1 MKKIFA
7 VLGDPVEHSLSPVMH
22 NAAYKAL
29 GMDCEYHKFRVTMD
43 DLEAAIKGARA
54 MGFGGLNLTIPL
66 KEKALEIVE
75 PDIMARDIGAVN
87 TIEFSDDTIA
97 GISGIAGITGIA
109 GHNTDGIGAV
119 KALAASGV
127 DIPGSRVLI
136 LGAGGA
142 ARAVAYQLAK
152 DGARVTIANRTPGR
166 AQELAKN
173 VRSVGDASGTGL
185 EELPGLTANAD
196 IIINTTSVGMH
207 PDPGRTLVTADMM
220 HTGQVVFDIVYS
232 PLETRLLREAKKAG
246 AVTIDGIRMLVL
258 QGAESFRIW
267 TGIEPP
273 VGVMEQAVR
282 DVIEPLAHIYP
293 DTYG

>member
-7 VLGDPVEHSLSPVMH
+7 VFGDPVEHSLSPVMH
-22 NAAYKAL
+22 NAAYKAR
-29 GMDCEYHKFRVTMD
+29 GMDCEYYKFRVTID
-43 DLEAAIKGARA
+43 ELEAAIKGAKA

-75 PDIMARDIGAVN
+75 PDTMARDIGAVN
-87 TIEFSDDTIA
+87 TIEFSDDTI
-97 GISGIAGITGIA
+97 GNIAGITGIV

-127 DIPGSRVLI
+127 DIPDSRVLI

-152 DGARVTIANRTPGR
+152 DGARVTIANRTLTR
-166 AQELAKN
+166 AQELAGN
-173 VRSVGDASGTGL
+173 IRSVGNANGTGL
-185 EELPGLTANAD
+185 EELPELTANAD

-207 PDPGRTLVTADMM
+207 PDTDRTLVTADMM
-220 HTGQVVFDIVYS
+220 HTRQVIFDIVYS

-282 DVIEPLAHIYP
+282 DVLEPMAL
-293 DTYG
+293 

>member
-1 MKKIFA
+1 MF
-7 VLGDPVEHSLSPVMH
+7 GDPVEHSLSPVIH

-43 DLEAAIKGARA
+43 DLEGAIKGAKA

-66 KEKALEIVE
+66 KEKALGIVE
-75 PDIMARDIGAVN
+75 PDIMARAIGAVN
-87 TIEFSDDTIA
+87 TIEFSGDAIA
-97 GISGIAGITGIA
+97 GIA

-127 DIPGSRVLI
+127 DIPNSRVLI

-142 ARAVAYQLAK
+142 SRAVAYQLAK

-166 AQELAKN
+166 AQELAGN

-185 EELPGLTANAD
+185 EELPGLTENAD
-196 IIINTTSVGMH
+196 IIINTTSMGMH
-207 PDPGRTLVTADMM
+207 PDTDRTLVTADMM
-220 HTGQVVFDIVYS
+220 HTGQVIFDIVYS

-246 AVTIDGIRMLVL
+246 AITIDGIRMLIL

-282 DVIEPLAHIYP
+282 DVIEPMAF
-293 DTYG
+293 

>member
-1 MKKIFA
+1 MKTIFA
-7 VLGDPVEHSLSPVMH
+7 VFGNPVEHSLSPVMH

-29 GMDCEYHKFRVTMD
+29 GMDCEYHKFRVTLD
-43 DLEAAIKGARA
+43 DLESAIMGAKA

-66 KEKALEIVE
+66 KEKALGIVE
-75 PDIMARDIGAVN
+75 PDTMAQAIGAVN
-87 TIEFSDDTIA
+87 TIEFSDETIA
-97 GISGIAGITGIA
+97 GIAGITGIV

-119 KALAASGV
+119 KALTASGV

-152 DGARVTIANRTPGR
+152 DGARVTIANRTLGK
-166 AQELAKN
+166 AQELAEN
-173 VRSVGDASGTGL
+173 VRSVGNANGTGL
-185 EELPGLTANAD
+185 EDLPKLTADAD

-207 PDPGRTLVTADMM
+207 PDTDRTLVTADMM
-220 HTGQVVFDIVYS
+220 HTGQVIFDIVYS
-232 PLETRLLREAKKAG
+232 PLKTRLLTEAKKAG

-282 DVIEPLAHIYP
+282 NVL
-293 DTYG
+293 GRK

>member
-1 MKKIFA
+1 MKTIFA
-7 VLGDPVEHSLSPVMH
+7 VFGDPVEHSLSPVMH

-29 GMDCEYHKFRVTMD
+29 GMDCEYHKFRVTPD
-43 DLEAAIKGARA
+43 DLEVAIKGARA
-54 MGFGGLNLTIPL
+54 MGFGGVNLTIPL
-66 KEKALEIVE
+66 KEKALGIVE
-75 PDIMARDIGAVN
+75 PDTMAQAIGAVN
-87 TIEFSDDTIA
+87 TIEFSGDTIA
-97 GISGIAGITGIA
+97 DIAGITSITGITGIV

-119 KALAASGV
+119 KALTTSGV

-152 DGARVTIANRTPGR
+152 DGAMVTIANRTPGR
-166 AQELAKN
+166 AQELAEN

-196 IIINTTSVGMH
+196 IIINTSSVGMH
-207 PDPGRTLVTADMM
+207 PDTDRTLVTADMM
-220 HTGQVVFDIVYS
+220 HSRQVIFDIVYS
-232 PLETRLLREAKKAG
+232 PLETRLLMEAKKAG
-246 AVTIDGIRMLVL
+246 AITIDGIRMLVL

-282 DVIEPLAHIYP
+282 DVL
-293 DTYG
+293 GSK

>member
-1 MKKIFA
+1 M
-7 VLGDPVEHSLSPVMH
+7 LGDPVEHSLSPVMH

-29 GMDCEYHKFRVTMD
+29 GMDCEYHKFRVTPD
-43 DLEAAIKGARA
+43 DLEGAIKGARA

-66 KEKALEIVE
+66 KEKALGIVE
-75 PDIMARDIGAVN
+75 PDTMAQAIGAVN

-97 GISGIAGITGIA
+97 GITGIV
-109 GHNTDGIGAV
+109 GYNTDGIGAV

-127 DIPGSRVLI
+127 DIPGSMVLI

-152 DGARVTIANRTPGR
+152 DGARVIIANRTLGKS
-166 AQELAKN
+166 QELAGN
-173 VRSVGDASGTGL
+173 VRSVGDANGTSL
-185 EELPGLTANAD
+185 EELPELTADAD

-207 PDPGRTLVTADMM
+207 PDIEQTLITADMM
-220 HTGQVVFDIVYS
+220 HTGQVIFDIVYS
-232 PLETRLLREAKKAG
+232 PLETRLLREAKKVG
-246 AVTIDGIRMLVL
+246 AVTIDGIKMLVL

-282 DVIEPLAHIYP
+282 DVL
-293 DTYG
+293 GSK

>member
-1 MKKIFA
+1 MKTIFA
-7 VLGDPVEHSLSPVMH
+7 VFGDPVEHSLSPVMH

-29 GMDCEYHKFRVTMD
+29 GMDCEYYKFRVTPD

-75 PDIMARDIGAVN
+75 PDTMARDIGAVN

-97 GISGIAGITGIA
+97 GIAGIA

-119 KALAASGV
+119 KALTASGV

-152 DGARVTIANRTPGR
+152 DGARVTIANRTLGR
-166 AQELAKN
+166 AQELAGN
-173 VRSVGDASGTGL
+173 VRSVGDANGTGL
-185 EELPGLTANAD
+185 EKLPELTANAD

-207 PDPGRTLVTADMM
+207 PDTDRTLVTADMM
-220 HTGQVVFDIVYS
+220 HTGQVIFDIVYS
-232 PLETRLLREAKKAG
+232 PLETRLLSEAKKAG
-246 AVTIDGIRMLVL
+246 AITIDGIRMLVL

-273 VGVMEQAVR
+273 VDVMEQAVR
-282 DVIEPLAHIYP
+282 DVIEPMAF
-293 DTYG
+293 

>member
-1 MKKIFA
+1 MKTIFA

-29 GMDCEYHKFRVTMD
+29 GMDCEYHKFRVTPD
-43 DLEAAIKGARA
+43 DLEGAIKGARA

-66 KEKALEIVE
+66 KEKALGIVE
-75 PDIMARDIGAVN
+75 PDTMAQAIGAVN

-97 GISGIAGITGIA
+97 GITGIV
-109 GHNTDGIGAV
+109 GYNTDGIGAV

-127 DIPGSRVLI
+127 DIPGSMVLI

-152 DGARVTIANRTPGR
+152 DGARVIIANRTLGKS
-166 AQELAKN
+166 QELAGN
-173 VRSVGDASGTGL
+173 VRSVGDANGTSL
-185 EELPGLTANAD
+185 EELPELTADAD

-207 PDPGRTLVTADMM
+207 PDIEQTLITADMM
-220 HTGQVVFDIVYS
+220 HTGQVIFDIVYS
-232 PLETRLLREAKKAG
+232 PLETRLLREAKKVG
-246 AVTIDGIRMLVL
+246 AVTIDGIKMLVL

-282 DVIEPLAHIYP
+282 DVL
-293 DTYG
+293 GSK

>member
-1 MKKIFA
+1 MF
-7 VLGDPVEHSLSPVMH
+7 GDPVEHSLSPVMH

-29 GMDCEYHKFRVTMD
+29 GMDCEYHKFRVTPD
-43 DLEAAIKGARA
+43 DLEGAIKGARA

-66 KEKALEIVE
+66 KEKALGIVE
-75 PDIMARDIGAVN
+75 PDTMAQAIGAVN

-97 GISGIAGITGIA
+97 GITGIV

-152 DGARVTIANRTPGR
+152 DGARVTIANRTLGK
-166 AQELAKN
+166 AQELAGN
-173 VRSVGDASGTGL
+173 VRSVGDANGTGL
-185 EELPGLTANAD
+185 EELPGLTADAD

-207 PDPGRTLVTADMM
+207 PDTDRTLVTADMM
-220 HTGQVVFDIVYS
+220 HAGQVIFDIVYS
-232 PLETRLLREAKKAG
+232 PLNTRLLLEAKKAG

-282 DVIEPLAHIYP
+282 DVL
-293 DTYG
+293 GSK

>member
-1 MKKIFA
+1 MKTIFA
-7 VLGDPVEHSLSPVMH
+7 VFGDPVEHSLSPVMH

-29 GMDCEYHKFRVTMD
+29 GMDCEYHKFRVTPD
-43 DLEAAIKGARA
+43 DLEGAIKGARA

-66 KEKALEIVE
+66 KEKALGIVE
-75 PDIMARDIGAVN
+75 PDPMAQAIGAVN
-87 TIEFSDDTIA
+87 TIEFSGDDIA
-97 GISGIAGITGIA
+97 GII

-152 DGARVTIANRTPGR
+152 DGARVTIANRTLGK
-166 AQELAKN
+166 AQELAGN
-173 VRSVGDASGTGL
+173 VRSVGDANGTGL
-185 EELPGLTANAD
+185 EELPGLTADAD

-207 PDPGRTLVTADMM
+207 PDTDRTLVTADMM
-220 HTGQVVFDIVYS
+220 HAGQVIFDIVYS
-232 PLETRLLREAKKAG
+232 PLNTRLLLEAKKAG

-282 DVIEPLAHIYP
+282 DVL
-293 DTYG
+293 

>member
-1 MKKIFA
+1 MKTIFA
-7 VLGDPVEHSLSPVMH
+7 VFGDPVEHSLSPVMH
-22 NAAYKAL
+22 NAAYKAR
-29 GMDCEYHKFRVTMD
+29 GMDCEYHKFRVTLD
-43 DLEAAIKGARA
+43 DLEGAIKGARA

-66 KEKALEIVE
+66 KEKALGIVE
-75 PDIMARDIGAVN
+75 PDTMARAIGAVN
-87 TIEFSDDTIA
+87 TIEFSGDD
-97 GISGIAGITGIA
+97 IAGITGIV

-152 DGARVTIANRTPGR
+152 DGARVIIANRTLGK
-166 AQELAKN
+166 AQELAEN

-185 EELPGLTANAD
+185 EELPKLTADAD

-207 PDPGRTLVTADMM
+207 PDTDRTLVTADMM
-220 HTGQVVFDIVYS
+220 HTGQVIFDIVYS

-246 AVTIDGIRMLVL
+246 AITIDGIRMLVL

-282 DVIEPLAHIYP
+282 DVL
-293 DTYG
+293 GSK

>member
-1 MKKIFA
+1 MKTIFA
-7 VLGDPVEHSLSPVMH
+7 VFGDPVEHSLSPVMH

-29 GMDCEYHKFRVTMD
+29 GMDCEYHKFRVSLD
-43 DLEAAIKGARA
+43 DLEFAIMGAKA

-66 KEKALEIVE
+66 KEKALGIVE
-75 PDIMARDIGAVN
+75 PDPMALAIGAVN
-87 TIEFSDDTIA
+87 TIEFSEDT
-97 GISGIAGITGIA
+97 ISGIAGY
-109 GHNTDGIGAV
+109 NTDGIGAV

-127 DIPGSRVLI
+127 DIHDSRVLI

-152 DGARVTIANRTPGR
+152 DGARVSIANRTSGR
-166 AQELAKN
+166 AQELAEN
-173 VRSVGDASGTGL
+173 VMSVGEANGTGL
-185 EELPGLTANAD
+185 EELPELTANAD

-207 PDPGRTLVTADMM
+207 PDIEQTLVTADMM

-232 PLETRLLREAKKAG
+232 PLKTRLLLEAKKAG
-246 AVTIDGIRMLVL
+246 AITIDGIRMLVL

-273 VGVMEQAVR
+273 VSVMEQAVR
-282 DVIEPLAHIYP
+282 DVL
-293 DTYG
+293 GSK

>member
-1 MKKIFA
+1 MKTIFA
-7 VLGDPVEHSLSPVMH
+7 VFGDPVEHSLSPVMH

-29 GMDCEYHKFRVTMD
+29 GMDCEYHKFRVTLD
-43 DLEAAIKGARA
+43 DLEGAIKGARA

-75 PDIMARDIGAVN
+75 PDPMAQAIGAVN
-87 TIEFSDDTIA
+87 TIEFSGDDIA
-97 GISGIAGITGIA
+97 DIVGHKTDGII

-127 DIPGSRVLI
+127 DIPGSTVLI

-142 ARAVAYQLAK
+142 SRAVAYQLAK
-152 DGARVTIANRTPGR
+152 DGARVTIANRTLGK
-166 AQELAKN
+166 AQELAAN
-173 VRSVGDASGTGL
+173 VRSVGNASGTGL
-185 EELPGLTANAD
+185 EKLPKLTADAD

-207 PDPGRTLVTADMM
+207 PDTDRTLVTADMM
-220 HTGQVVFDIVYS
+220 HTGQVIFDIVYS
-232 PLETRLLREAKKAG
+232 PLETCLLRDAKKAG
-246 AVTIDGIRMLVL
+246 AVTIDGIKMLVL

-282 DVIEPLAHIYP
+282 DVL
-293 DTYG
+293 GRK

>member
-1 MKKIFA
+1 VKTIFA
-7 VLGDPVEHSLSPVMH
+7 VFGDPVEHSLSPVMH

-29 GMDCEYHKFRVTMD
+29 GMDCEYHKFRVTPD
-43 DLEAAIKGARA
+43 DLEGAIKGARA

-75 PDIMARDIGAVN
+75 PDPMAQAIGAVN
-87 TIEFSDDTIA
+87 TIEFSDDTIT
-97 GISGIAGITGIA
+97 GITGIV

-152 DGARVTIANRTPGR
+152 DGARVTIANRTLGK
-166 AQELAKN
+166 AQELAGN
-173 VRSVGDASGTGL
+173 VRSVGNANGTGL
-185 EELPGLTANAD
+185 EELAKLTADAD

-207 PDPGRTLVTADMM
+207 PDTDRTLVTADMM
-220 HTGQVVFDIVYS
+220 HTGQVIFDIVYS
-232 PLETRLLREAKKAG
+232 PLKTRLLMEAKKAG

-273 VGVMEQAVR
+273 VDVMEQAVR
-282 DVIEPLAHIYP
+282 DVL
-293 DTYG
+293 GSK

>member
-1 MKKIFA
+1 MKTIFA
-7 VLGDPVEHSLSPVMH
+7 VFGDPVEHSLSPVMH

-29 GMDCEYHKFRVTMD
+29 GMDCEYYKFRVTID
-43 DLEAAIKGARA
+43 ELEAAIKGAKA

-75 PDIMARDIGAVN
+75 PDTMARDIGAVN

-97 GISGIAGITGIA
+97 GIAGITGIV

-127 DIPGSRVLI
+127 DIPDSRVLI

-152 DGARVTIANRTPGR
+152 DGARVTIANRTLTR
-166 AQELAKN
+166 AQELAGN
-173 VRSVGDASGTGL
+173 IRSVGNANGTGL
-185 EELPGLTANAD
+185 EELPELTANAD

-207 PDPGRTLVTADMM
+207 PDTDRTLVTADMM
-220 HTGQVVFDIVYS
+220 HTRQVIFDIVYS

-282 DVIEPLAHIYP
+282 DVLEPMAL
-293 DTYG
+293 

>member
-1 MKKIFA
+1 MKTIFA
-7 VLGDPVEHSLSPVMH
+7 VFGDPVEHSLSPVMH

-29 GMDCEYHKFRVTMD
+29 GMDCEYHKFRVTPD
-43 DLEAAIKGARA
+43 DLEGAIKGARA

-66 KEKALEIVE
+66 KEKALGIVE
-75 PDIMARDIGAVN
+75 PDTMAQAIGAVN
-87 TIEFSDDTIA
+87 TIKFSGDTIA
-97 GISGIAGITGIA
+97 GIAGITGIV

-119 KALAASGV
+119 KALVASGV

-152 DGARVTIANRTPGR
+152 DGARVTIANRTLR
-166 AQELAKN
+166 KAQELAGN
-173 VRSVGDASGTGL
+173 VRSVGNANGTGL
-185 EELPGLTANAD
+185 EELPKLTADAD

-207 PDPGRTLVTADMM
+207 PDTDRTLVTADMM
-220 HTGQVVFDIVYS
+220 HTGQVIFDIVYS

-246 AVTIDGIRMLVL
+246 AVTIDGIKMLVL

-282 DVIEPLAHIYP
+282 DVL
-293 DTYG
+293 GRK

>member
-1 MKKIFA
+1 MKTIFA
-7 VLGDPVEHSLSPVMH
+7 VFGDPVEHSLSPVMH

-29 GMDCEYHKFRVTMD
+29 GMDCEYHKFRVTLD
-43 DLEAAIKGARA
+43 DLESAIMGAKA

-66 KEKALEIVE
+66 KEKALGIVE
-75 PDIMARDIGAVN
+75 PDTMAQAIGAVN
-87 TIEFSDDTIA
+87 TIEFSDETIA
-97 GISGIAGITGIA
+97 GIAGITGIV

-127 DIPGSRVLI
+127 DIPDSRILI

-152 DGARVTIANRTPGR
+152 DGARVTIANRTLGR
-166 AQELAKN
+166 AQDLAGN
-173 VRSVGDASGTGL
+173 VRSVGNANGTGL
-185 EELPGLTANAD
+185 EELPELTANAD

-207 PDPGRTLVTADMM
+207 PDTDRTLVTADMM
-220 HTGQVVFDIVYS
+220 HTGQVIFDIVYS
-232 PLETRLLREAKKAG
+232 PLETRLLLEAKKAG

-267 TGIEPP
+267 TGIKPP

-282 DVIEPLAHIYP
+282 DVLEPIVF
-293 DTYG
+293 

>member
-1 MKKIFA
+1 MKTIFA
-7 VLGDPVEHSLSPVMH
+7 VFGDPVEHSLSPVMH

-29 GMDCEYHKFRVTMD
+29 GMDCEYHKFRVTVD
-43 DLEAAIKGARA
+43 DLEVAIIGARA

-75 PDIMARDIGAVN
+75 PDPMARAIGAVN
-87 TIEFSDDTIA
+87 TIEFSGDTIA
-97 GISGIAGITGIA
+97 GII

-152 DGARVTIANRTPGR
+152 DGARVTIANRTLGK
-166 AQELAKN
+166 AQELAGN
-173 VRSVGDASGTGL
+173 VRSVGDANGTGL
-185 EELPGLTANAD
+185 EELPKLTADAD

-207 PDPGRTLVTADMM
+207 PDTDRTLVTADMM
-220 HTGQVVFDIVYS
+220 HTGQVIFDIVYS
-232 PLETRLLREAKKAG
+232 PLETRLLRDAKKAG
-246 AVTIDGIRMLVL
+246 AVTIDGIKMLVL

-282 DVIEPLAHIYP
+282 DVL
-293 DTYG
+293 GSK

>member
-1 MKKIFA
+1 MF
-7 VLGDPVEHSLSPVMH
+7 GDPVEHSLSPVMH

-29 GMDCEYHKFRVTMD
+29 GMDCEYHKFRVTPD
-43 DLEAAIKGARA
+43 DLEGAIKGARA
-54 MGFGGLNLTIPL
+54 MGFGGINLTIPL
-66 KEKALEIVE
+66 KEKALGIVE
-75 PDIMARDIGAVN
+75 PDTMAQAIGAVN

-97 GISGIAGITGIA
+97 GITGIV

-127 DIPGSRVLI
+127 DIPCSRVLI

-152 DGARVTIANRTPGR
+152 DGARVTIANRTLGK
-166 AQELAKN
+166 AQELAGN
-173 VRSVGDASGTGL
+173 VRSVGDANGTGL

-207 PDPGRTLVTADMM
+207 PDTDRTLVTVDMM
-220 HTGQVVFDIVYS
+220 HAGQVIFDIVYS
-232 PLETRLLREAKKAG
+232 PLNTRLLTEAKKAG

-282 DVIEPLAHIYP
+282 DVL
-293 DTYG
+293 GSK

>member
-1 MKKIFA
+1 MKTIFA
-7 VLGDPVEHSLSPVMH
+7 VFGDPVEHSLSPVMH

-29 GMDCEYHKFRVTMD
+29 GMDCEYHKFRVSLD
-43 DLEAAIKGARA
+43 DLEGAIKGARA

-66 KEKALEIVE
+66 KEKALGIVE
-75 PDIMARDIGAVN
+75 PDTMAQAIGAVN

-97 GISGIAGITGIA
+97 GITGIV

-127 DIPGSRVLI
+127 DIPGSTVLI

-152 DGARVTIANRTPGR
+152 DGARVTIANRTLGK
-166 AQELAKN
+166 AQELAEN
-173 VRSVGDASGTGL
+173 VRSVGDANGTGL
-185 EELPGLTANAD
+185 EELPELTANAD

-207 PDPGRTLVTADMM
+207 PDTGQTLVTADMM
-220 HTGQVVFDIVYS
+220 HTGQVIFDIVYS
-232 PLETRLLREAKKAG
+232 PLETRLLREAKKVG
-246 AVTIDGIRMLVL
+246 AVTIDGIKMLVL

-273 VGVMEQAVR
+273 VAVIEQAVR
-282 DVIEPLAHIYP
+282 DVL
-293 DTYG
+293 GSK

>member
-1 MKKIFA
+1 VF
-7 VLGDPVEHSLSPVMH
+7 GDPVEHSLSPVMH

-29 GMDCEYHKFRVTMD
+29 GMDCEYHKFRVTPD
-43 DLEAAIKGARA
+43 DLEGAIKGAKA

-66 KEKALEIVE
+66 KEKALGIVE
-75 PDIMARDIGAVN
+75 PDTMAQAIGAVN
-87 TIEFSDDTIA
+87 TIEFSNDT
-97 GISGIAGITGIA
+97 IAGITGIV

-152 DGARVTIANRTPGR
+152 DGARVTIANRTLGK
-166 AQELAKN
+166 AQELAGN
-173 VRSVGDASGTGL
+173 VRSVGDANGTGL
-185 EELPGLTANAD
+185 EELPGLTADAD
-196 IIINTTSVGMH
+196 IIINTTSVGMQ
-207 PDPGRTLVTADMM
+207 PDTDRTLVTADMM
-220 HTGQVVFDIVYS
+220 RAGQVIFDIVYS
-232 PLETRLLREAKKAG
+232 PLNTRLLLEAKKAR

-282 DVIEPLAHIYP
+282 DVLGSKSCVI
-293 DTYG
+293 G

>member
-1 MKKIFA
+1 MKTIFA
-7 VLGDPVEHSLSPVMH
+7 VFGDPVEHSLSPVMH

-29 GMDCEYHKFRVTMD
+29 GMDCEYHKFRVTID
-43 DLEAAIKGARA
+43 ELEAAIKGAKA

-75 PDIMARDIGAVN
+75 PDTMARDIGAVN
-87 TIEFSDDTIA
+87 TIEFLDDTIA
-97 GISGIAGITGIA
+97 GIAGIAGITDIV

-127 DIPGSRVLI
+127 DIPGSRALI

-152 DGARVTIANRTPGR
+152 DGARVTIANRTLGK
-166 AQELAKN
+166 AQELAGN
-173 VRSVGDASGTGL
+173 VSSIGDANGTGL
-185 EELPGLTANAD
+185 EELPRLTANAD

-207 PDPGRTLVTADMM
+207 PDTDLTLVTADMM
-220 HTGQVVFDIVYS
+220 HTGQVIFDIVYS
-232 PLETRLLREAKKAG
+232 PLETRLLLEAKKAG

-273 VGVMEQAVR
+273 VSVMEQAVR
-282 DVIEPLAHIYP
+282 DAIEPKAF
-293 DTYG
+293 

>member
-1 MKKIFA
+1 MKTIFA
-7 VLGDPVEHSLSPVMH
+7 VFGDPVEHSLSPVMH

-29 GMDCEYHKFRVTMD
+29 GMDCEYQKFRVTPD

-75 PDIMARDIGAVN
+75 PDTMARDIGAVN
-87 TIEFSDDTIA
+87 TIEFSDDTID
-97 GISGIAGITGIA
+97 GITGIA

-119 KALAASGV
+119 KALTASGV
-127 DIPGSRVLI
+127 DIPDSRVLI

-152 DGARVTIANRTPGR
+152 DGARVTIANRTLGK
-166 AQELAKN
+166 AQELAGN

-207 PDPGRTLVTADMM
+207 PDTDRTLVTADMM
-220 HTGQVVFDIVYS
+220 HTGQVIFDIVYS
-232 PLETRLLREAKKAG
+232 PLETRLLREAKNAG

-282 DVIEPLAHIYP
+282 DVL
-293 DTYG
+293 GKK

>member
-1 MKKIFA
+1 VF
-7 VLGDPVEHSLSPVMH
+7 GDPVEHSLSPVMH

-29 GMDCEYHKFRVTMD
+29 GMDCEYHKFRVTPD
-43 DLEAAIKGARA
+43 DLEGAIKGARA

-66 KEKALEIVE
+66 KEKALGIVE
-75 PDIMARDIGAVN
+75 PDTMAQAIGAVN

-97 GISGIAGITGIA
+97 GITGIV

-152 DGARVTIANRTPGR
+152 DGARVTIANRTLGK
-166 AQELAKN
+166 AQELAGN
-173 VRSVGDASGTGL
+173 VRSVGDANGTGL
-185 EELPGLTANAD
+185 EELPGLTADAD

-207 PDPGRTLVTADMM
+207 PDTDRTLVTADMM
-220 HTGQVVFDIVYS
+220 HAGQVIFDIVYS
-232 PLETRLLREAKKAG
+232 PLNTRLLLEAKKAR

-282 DVIEPLAHIYP
+282 DVLGSKSCVI
-293 DTYG
+293 G

>member
-1 MKKIFA
+1 MKTIFA
-7 VLGDPVEHSLSPVMH
+7 VFGDPVEHSLSPVMH

-29 GMDCEYHKFRVTMD
+29 GMDCEYHKFRVSLD
-43 DLEAAIKGARA
+43 DLEGAIKGARA

-66 KEKALEIVE
+66 KEKALGIVE
-75 PDIMARDIGAVN
+75 PDTMAQAIGAVN

-97 GISGIAGITGIA
+97 GITGIV

-127 DIPGSRVLI
+127 DIPGSTVLI

-152 DGARVTIANRTPGR
+152 DGARVTIANRTLGK
-166 AQELAKN
+166 AQELAEN
-173 VRSVGDASGTGL
+173 VRSVGNANGTGL
-185 EELPGLTANAD
+185 EELPKLTADAD

-207 PDPGRTLVTADMM
+207 PDTDRTLVTADMM
-220 HTGQVVFDIVYS
+220 HAGQVIFDIVYS
-232 PLETRLLREAKKAG
+232 PLNTRLLLEAKKAR

-282 DVIEPLAHIYP
+282 DVLGSKSCVI
-293 DTYG
+293 G

>member
-1 MKKIFA
+1 MKTIFA
-7 VLGDPVEHSLSPVMH
+7 VFGNPVEHSLSPVMH

-29 GMDCEYHKFRVTMD
+29 GMDCEYHKFRVTLD
-43 DLEAAIKGARA
+43 DLEAAIKGSKV

-66 KEKALEIVE
+66 KEKALGIVE
-75 PDIMARDIGAVN
+75 PDPMAQAIGAVN
-87 TIEFSDDTIA
+87 TIEFSDA
-97 GISGIAGITGIA
+97 GIAGITGIV

-119 KALAASGV
+119 KALTASGV

-152 DGARVTIANRTPGR
+152 DGARVIIANRTLGR
-166 AQELAKN
+166 AQELAEN

-207 PDPGRTLVTADMM
+207 PDTEQTLVTADMM
-220 HTGQVVFDIVYS
+220 HTGQVIFDIVYS
-232 PLETRLLREAKKAG
+232 PLKTRLLTEAKKAG

-273 VGVMEQAVR
+273 VGMMEQAVR
-282 DVIEPLAHIYP
+282 DVL
-293 DTYG
+293 GSK

>member
-1 MKKIFA
+1 VF
-7 VLGDPVEHSLSPVMH
+7 GDPVEHSLSPVMH

-43 DLEAAIKGARA
+43 DLEGAIKGAKA

-66 KEKALEIVE
+66 KEKALGIVE
-75 PDIMARDIGAVN
+75 PDIMARAIGALN
-87 TIEFSDDTIA
+87 TIEFSSDAIA
-97 GISGIAGITGIA
+97 GIA

-127 DIPGSRVLI
+127 DIPNSRVLI

-166 AQELAKN
+166 AQELAGN

-185 EELPGLTANAD
+185 EELPGLTENAD

-207 PDPGRTLVTADMM
+207 PDTDRTLVTADMM
-220 HTGQVVFDIVYS
+220 HTGQVIFDIVYS

-246 AVTIDGIRMLVL
+246 AITIDGIRMLIL

-282 DVIEPLAHIYP
+282 DVIEPVP
-293 DTYG
+293 SW

>member
-1 MKKIFA
+1 MF
-7 VLGDPVEHSLSPVMH
+7 GDPVEHSLSPVMH

-29 GMDCEYHKFRVTMD
+29 GMDCDYHKFRVTMN
-43 DLEAAIKGARA
+43 DLEAAIIGARA

-66 KEKALEIVE
+66 KEKALEIVK
-75 PDIMARDIGAVN
+75 PDPMAQAIGAVN
-87 TIEFSDDTIA
+87 TIEFSGDYIA
-97 GISGIAGITGIA
+97 GIVSHNTDGIV

-119 KALAASGV
+119 KALTASGV
-127 DIPGSRVLI
+127 DIPESRVLI

-152 DGARVTIANRTPGR
+152 DGAMVTIANRTPGR
-166 AQELAKN
+166 AQELAGN
-173 VRSVGDASGTGL
+173 VRSVGDANGTGL
-185 EELPGLTANAD
+185 EELPKLTANAD

-207 PDPGRTLVTADMM
+207 PDTDRTLVTADMM
-220 HTGQVVFDIVYS
+220 HTGQVIFDIVYS
-232 PLETRLLREAKKAG
+232 PLNTRLLRDAKKAG

-282 DVIEPLAHIYP
+282 DVL
-293 DTYG
+293 GSK

>member
-1 MKKIFA
+1 MKTIFA
-7 VLGDPVEHSLSPVMH
+7 VFGDPVEHSLSPVMH

-29 GMDCEYHKFRVTMD
+29 GMDCEYHKFRVTQD
-43 DLEAAIKGARA
+43 DLEGAIKGARA

-66 KEKALEIVE
+66 KEKALGIVE
-75 PDIMARDIGAVN
+75 PDTMAQAIGAVN
-87 TIEFSDDTIA
+87 TIEFSGDT
-97 GISGIAGITGIA
+97 IAGITGIV

-152 DGARVTIANRTPGR
+152 DGARVTIANRTLGK
-166 AQELAKN
+166 AQELAGN
-173 VRSVGDASGTGL
+173 VRSVGNANGTGL
-185 EELPGLTANAD
+185 EELPKLTADAD

-207 PDPGRTLVTADMM
+207 PDTDRTLVTADMM
-220 HTGQVVFDIVYS
+220 HTGQVIFDIVYS

-246 AVTIDGIRMLVL
+246 AVTIDGIKMLVL

-273 VGVMEQAVR
+273 VDVMEQAVR
-282 DVIEPLAHIYP
+282 DVL
-293 DTYG
+293 GRK

>member
-1 MKKIFA
+1 MKTIFA
-7 VLGDPVEHSLSPVMH
+7 VFGNPVEHSLSPVMH

-29 GMDCEYHKFRVTMD
+29 GMDCEYHKFRVTLD
-43 DLEAAIKGARA
+43 DLKAAIIGARA

-75 PDIMARDIGAVN
+75 PDTMAQAIGAVN
-87 TIEFSDDTIA
+87 TIEFSDETIA
-97 GISGIAGITGIA
+97 GIAGITGIV

-119 KALAASGV
+119 KALTASGV

-152 DGARVTIANRTPGR
+152 DGARVTIANRTLGK
-166 AQELAKN
+166 AQELAEN
-173 VRSVGDASGTGL
+173 VRSVGDANGTGL
-185 EELPGLTANAD
+185 EELPELTANAD

-207 PDPGRTLVTADMM
+207 PDIGQTLVTADMM
-220 HTGQVVFDIVYS
+220 HSGQVIFDIVYS
-232 PLETRLLREAKKAG
+232 PLKTRLLTEAKKAG

-282 DVIEPLAHIYP
+282 DVL
-293 DTYG
+293 GRK

>member
-7 VLGDPVEHSLSPVMH
+7 VFGDPVEHSLSPVIH

-29 GMDCEYHKFRVTMD
+29 GMDCEYYKFRVTID
-43 DLEAAIKGARA
+43 GLEAAIKGAKA

-75 PDIMARDIGAVN
+75 PDTMARDIGAVN
-87 TIEFSDDTIA
+87 TIEFSDDTIET
-97 GISGIAGITGIA
+97 IAGITGIV

-127 DIPGSRVLI
+127 DIPGCRVLI

-152 DGARVTIANRTPGR
+152 DGARVTIANRTHTR
-166 AQELAKN
+166 AQELAGN
-173 VRSVGDASGTGL
+173 VRSVGDANGTGL
-185 EELPGLTANAD
+185 EELPELTVNSD

-207 PDPGRTLVTADMM
+207 PDIDRTLVTADMM
-220 HTGQVVFDIVYS
+220 HTGQVIFDIVYS
-232 PLETRLLREAKKAG
+232 PLKTRLLREAKKAG

-282 DVIEPLAHIYP
+282 DVLEPMAL
-293 DTYG
+293 

>member
-1 MKKIFA
+1 
-7 VLGDPVEHSLSPVMH
+7 MH

-43 DLEAAIKGARA
+43 DLEGAIKGARA

-75 PDIMARDIGAVN
+75 PDTMAQAIGAVN
-87 TIEFSDDTIA
+87 TIEFPDDTIA
-97 GISGIAGITGIA
+97 GNTGIA

-119 KALAASGV
+119 KALAASGI

-152 DGARVTIANRTPGR
+152 DGARVTIANRTLGK
-166 AQELAKN
+166 AQELAGN
-173 VRSVGDASGTGL
+173 VRSVGNANGTGL
-185 EELPGLTANAD
+185 EELPKLTADAD

-207 PDPGRTLVTADMM
+207 PDTDRTLVTADMM
-220 HTGQVVFDIVYS
+220 HTGQVIFDIVYS

-246 AVTIDGIRMLVL
+246 AITIDGIKMLVL

-282 DVIEPLAHIYP
+282 DVL
-293 DTYG
+293 GSK

>member
-1 MKKIFA
+1 MKTIFA
-7 VLGDPVEHSLSPVMH
+7 VFGDPVEHSLSPVMH

-29 GMDCEYHKFRVTMD
+29 GMDCEYHKFRVTPD
-43 DLEAAIKGARA
+43 DLEVAIKGARA
-54 MGFGGLNLTIPL
+54 MGFGGVNLTIPL
-66 KEKALEIVE
+66 KEKALGIVE
-75 PDIMARDIGAVN
+75 PDTMAQAIGAVN
-87 TIEFSDDTIA
+87 TIDFSGDDIA
-97 GISGIAGITGIA
+97 GITGITGIA

-152 DGARVTIANRTPGR
+152 DGARVTIANRTLER
-166 AQELAKN
+166 AQELAEN
-173 VRSVGDASGTGL
+173 VRSVGNANGTGL
-185 EELPGLTANAD
+185 EELPKLTADAD

-207 PDPGRTLVTADMM
+207 PETDRTLVTADMM
-220 HTGQVVFDIVYS
+220 HTGQVIFDIVYS
-232 PLETRLLREAKKAG
+232 PLKTRLLMEAKKAG

-273 VGVMEQAVR
+273 VDVMEQAVR
-282 DVIEPLAHIYP
+282 DVL
-293 DTYG
+293 GSK